1 MYLGQVNPITA
12 PTWVFNPVDSLM
24 EKQTLTYSP
33 ALVKLFDEIIVNAA
47 DNRLRGSKMSK
58 IDVQVK
64 YSKRKPLTISVKN
77 DGKTVRL
84 VWTTR
89 MLNKAILVTNYV
101 ILLFS
106 RSRLLSIKKKIY
118 TLLSLFLGI
127 C

>member
-1 MYLGQVNPITA
+1 
-12 PTWVFNPVDSLM
+12 M

-47 DNRLRGSKMSK
+47 DNRLRGSKMSR